1 MQTVVALPRD
11 YRDCAEFLSS
21 QHAKE
26 KANNR
31 QTMLKLL
38 SNICYI
44 ARQSLPLQGDV
55 EEDDSNYSQ
64 LLRLRG
70 TDGARVLDWIKRKS
84 DKYTSPEVQNEML
97 EILGK
102 MVLRRTVADILS
114 ALFYAIMVDETTNCM
129 L

>member
-11 YRDCAEFLSS
+11 YKDCAELLSS

-55 EEDDSNYSQ
+55 EEDDSNYSLEGQ
-64 LLRLRG
+64 M
-70 TDGARVLDWIKRKS
+70 
-84 DKYTSPEVQNEML
+84 ML
-97 EILGK
+97 
-102 MVLRRTVADILS
+102 V
-114 ALFYAIMVDETTNCM
+114 C
-129 L
+129 